1 MNFHDKRVRI
11 ALLILAALLVIIGFR
26 IVSNMMAR
34 NAEAKRSG
42 QERVAVVTTSH
53 AQRKTIVP
61 KFKFA
66 GTLDPVWQADVAA
79 KVDGRIERLE

>member
-42 QERVAVVTTSH
+42 QERVAVVTTS
-53 AQRKTIVP
+53 QI
-61 KFKFA
+61 
-66 GTLDPVWQADVAA
+66 
-79 KVDGRIERLE
+79 

>member
-42 QERVAVVTTSH
+42 QERGSCGDHIPCTKENHRAE
-53 AQRKTIVP
+53 I
-61 KFKFA
+61 
-66 GTLDPVWQADVAA
+66 
-79 KVDGRIERLE
+79 